1 VASKPLSTIECT
13 STPATLAFKPFRART
28 CYASP
33 EPARIY
39 FGTSLRPV
47 SLLLIADIGH
57 PWASVTERPI
67 ALPPAEGV
75 L

>member
-1 VASKPLSTIECT
+1 VAGKPLRTIECT
-13 STPATLAFKPFRART
+13 STPATLA
-28 CYASP
+28 YASP